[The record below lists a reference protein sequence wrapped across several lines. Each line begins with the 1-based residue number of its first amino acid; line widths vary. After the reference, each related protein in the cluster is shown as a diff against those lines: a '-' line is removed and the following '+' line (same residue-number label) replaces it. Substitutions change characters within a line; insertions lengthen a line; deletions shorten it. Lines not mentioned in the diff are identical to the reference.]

1 MARKKRSNDVFNLAF
16 LDCICC
22 GFGAIVLLFVLSK
35 MGPVE
40 EVEVKKEAPTVLEES
55 PKDLS
60 GLVAELEE
68 QLHEIRGE
76 TAIFNR
82 DLQGKV
88 EQLSENKQ
96 KLARLQGD
104 LSDVLGEFAASREM
118 SEKANDEAGDLA
130 AARQRLSDEQRRLQ
144 ASQPKPRPKA
154 DAPVGGIPVDSEYI
168 IFVIDTSGSMQNYA
182 WPMVQRKMEEVLDIY
197 PRVKGIQVMNDMG
210 EYMFTTYARKW
221 IPDTPGRRKSVI
233 KRLRTWKPFSNS
245 SPVEGIRA
253 AINTF
258 YSPDKKISI
267 YVFGDE
273 FASGSAQAV
282 IDEVDRVNRPTAAG
296 QRRVRIH
303 AIGFPTQFAGSGGAN
318 FSGQR
323 FSLLMRALCER
334 NGGSFVAL
342 NSLR

>member
-1 MARKKRSNDVFNLAF
+1 MPRKQRNLDVFNLSF

-35 MGPVE
+35 MGPPVPE
-40 EVEVKKEAPTVLEES
+40 MTKPDQTVLEES
-55 PKDLS
+55 PEDLS
-60 GLVAELEE
+60 GIVAELEE
-68 QLHEIRGE
+68 QLFEIRGE

-82 DLQGKV
+82 DLVGKQ
-88 EQLSENKQ
+88 EQVSENKQ
-96 KLARLQGD
+96 KIARLQGD
-104 LSDVLGEFAASREM
+104 LSDVLGEFAASKQM
-118 SEKANDEAGDLA
+118 SAEANSEEGELA
-130 AARQRLSDEQRRLQ
+130 AARQRLSEEQRRLAQ
-144 ASQPKPRPKA
+144 SSTPRPRPKA
-154 DAPVGGIPVDSEYI
+154 DAPIGGIPVDSEYI
-168 IFVIDTSGSMQNYA
+168 IFVIDTSGSMQNFA
-182 WPMVQRKMEEVLDIY
+182 WPLVQRKMSEVLDIY

-273 FASGSAQAV
+273 FASGSPQAV
-282 IDEVDRVNRPTAAG
+282 IEEVDRVNKPTASG
-296 QRRVRIH
+296 ERRVRIH
-303 AIGFPTQFAGSGGAN
+303 GIGFPTQFAGSGAN
-318 FSGQR
+318 FSGTR
-323 FSLLMRALCER
+323 FSLLMRGLCER